1 MNKHD
6 LRISKIQDRDR
17 LKISEFISDNWG
29 SSFVVTKGRVLKPE
43 NLSGFISIDNNNR
56 IIGLITYNI
65 ENQNCEIVTLNSK
78 IENIGLGTELVNR
91 VIEVAQVND
100 CSRVWFIT
108 TNDNLKAI
116 RYYQKRGFEWIEFH
130 KNAVIELRR
139 IKPEIPQL
147 GFDEIPIR
155 HEIEFEYLINLD
167 RKI

>member
-1 MNKHD
+1 MNIHD

-29 SSFVVTKGRVLKPE
+29 SSLVVTKGRVHKPE

-65 ENQNCEIVTLNSK
+65 ENQNCEIVTFNSK

-130 KNAVIELRR
+130 KNAVIESRR

-147 GFDEIPIR
+147 GFDEIPIK